1 MKKIKKTIFRGAAT
15 ALITPFDCG
24 KIDYPSL
31 ERIIERQIEQG
42 IDALLINGT
51 TGESSTLS
59 DTERRQLIAFAL
71 KRINGRV
78 PTLAG
83 TGCNSTEG
91 ALELSRFASY
101 AGCDAVLVVTPYYN
115 KASDDGLILHYSEIA
130 DRISCPLMIYNV
142 PSRTGVNVPL
152 RVYRELSEHENII
165 GVKEASSSISDLAML
180 LRDCR
185 DKLAVYSGNDDM
197 ILPTLSLGGDGV
209 ISVISNAFPKKVHDM
224 CRLYFDGKAR
234 ESTDVQLELLPLIK
248 ALFSEVN
255 PIPIKAL
262 MSYLSACREEYR
274 LPLCK
279 MSEEK
284 RERLISLAKD
294 LLN

>member
-1 MKKIKKTIFRGAAT
+1 MKKNKKNVFRGAAT

-24 KIDYPSL
+24 KIDFAAL
-31 ERIIERQIEQG
+31 ERIIEHQIEQG

-59 DTERRQLIAFAL
+59 DAERRRLIEFAV
-71 KRINGRV
+71 KRTNGRV
-78 PTLAG
+78 PALAG
-83 TGCNSTEG
+83 TGCNSTES
-91 ALELSRFASY
+91 ALELSKFACD

-115 KASDDGLILHYSEIA
+115 KASEDGLILHYTEIA

-142 PSRTGVNVPL
+142 PSRTGLNLPL
-152 RVYRELSEHENII
+152 RVYKELSAHENIV
-165 GVKEASSSISDLAML
+165 GVKEASSSISDLGML
-180 LRDCR
+180 LHECGDR
-185 DKLAVYSGNDDM
+185 LAVYSGNDDM
-197 ILPTLSLGGDGV
+197 ILPALSLGGDGV
-209 ISVISNAFPKKVHDM
+209 ISVVSNVLPKKVHDI
-224 CRLYFDGKAR
+224 CHLYFDGNIK
-234 ESTDVQLELLPLIK
+234 ESTSLQLELLPLIK

-262 MSYLSACREEYR
+262 MSHLGACREEYR
-274 LPLCK
+274 LPLCR

-294 LLN
+294 YFN